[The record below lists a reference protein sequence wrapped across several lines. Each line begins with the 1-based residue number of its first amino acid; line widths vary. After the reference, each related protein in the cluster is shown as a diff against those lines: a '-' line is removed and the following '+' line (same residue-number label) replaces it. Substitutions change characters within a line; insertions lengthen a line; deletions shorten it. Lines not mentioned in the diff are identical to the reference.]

1 MTNLRGIG
9 DVLKT
14 DPHKKMLKRSKK
26 LAKTFGKK
34 SSKKSVK
41 KLTFEERTEGLEGYE
56 AAGAM
61 FSADAWKAD

>member
-1 MTNLRGIG
+1 MPNLRGIG

-26 LAKTFGKK
+26 LAKSFGKN
-34 SSKKSVK
+34 SSKK

>member
-1 MTNLRGIG
+1 MKGIG

-26 LAKTFGKK
+26 LAKGFGTKT
-34 SSKKSVK
+34 KKSVK
-41 KLTFEERTEGLEGYE
+41 KLTFEERTDGLEGYE

>member
-1 MTNLRGIG
+1 
-9 DVLKT
+9 
-14 DPHKKMLKRSKK
+14 MLKRSKK
-26 LAKTFGKK
+26 LAKGFGRNN

-61 FSADAWKAD
+61 FSPDAWKAD